1 MNKRK
6 LLGIVLVIIGIIM
19 VGGSLGYEGAY
30 KAMAPISMSLIV
42 IAGFVVIFWDTIKGW
57 FSK

>member
-6 LLGIVLVIIGIIM
+6 FWGIVLVIIGMIM
-19 VGGSLGYEGAY
+19 VVGSMGYEGAY

-42 IAGFVVIFWDTIKGW
+42 IAGFVVIFWDTVKGW